1 MTSIPAIRTILVP
14 LDGSE
19 TGQRALPWAKAL
31 AGKNANIILLE
42 VTPVAVTIRAFGGQV
57 IGSAEKVQEGFR
69 QIAQQQLDE
78 AAARF
83 FSSDDKI
90 TTVIAMGDPTEQIIA
105 TALEHNADLI
115 VMSSHGRGAI
125 GRFVSGSVA
134 DRIVRHA
141 PLPVMIIGPE
151 GEITPDAAIERII
164 APIEDTDLSRAAI
177 PVAAGLAKL
186 ANAPISV
193 VHVILP
199 MTDLAF
205 TYPGAVGTL
214 PPSAFDGTF
223 EQIVADANAFVEGIV
238 TTLKNDGIE
247 ASGEVYNGSTAHS
260 IIETLRPG
268 DVIVLSS
275 HARQGLARWV
285 IGSTTTKLIRNGL
298 APVVVVTRESIEHAA
313 ETANSNR

>member
-83 FSSDDKI
+83 FTSDDKI

-151 GEITPDAAIERII
+151 GEITPDAVIERII
-164 APIEDTDLSRAAI
+164 VPIEDTDLSRAAI
-177 PVAAGLAKL
+177 PVAAGIAKL
-186 ANAPISV
+186 VNAPISV

-199 MTDLAF
+199 VTDLAF
-205 TYPGAVGTL
+205 TYPGAFGTL

-223 EQIVADANAFVEGIV
+223 EQIVADANAFVGGIV

-313 ETANSNR
+313 ETADPA